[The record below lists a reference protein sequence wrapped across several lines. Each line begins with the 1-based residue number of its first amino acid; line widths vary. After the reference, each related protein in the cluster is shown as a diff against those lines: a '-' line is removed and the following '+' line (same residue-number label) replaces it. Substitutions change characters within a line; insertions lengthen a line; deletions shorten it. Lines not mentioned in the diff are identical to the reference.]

1 MWVLGRSSDSLFSFS
16 AFMIAAG
23 FGGDVTYVSCSKKF
37 NICGTVTEYS
47 QRSIRSKVKDG
58 GGDAEVLQAMG

>member
-1 MWVLGRSSDSLFSFS
+1 
-16 AFMIAAG
+16 MIAAG

-58 GGDAEVLQAMG
+58 GGDAEVLQATG